1 MSLVYCSCCKQ
12 EWDASIVPKCPI
24 CLGNDWMNAPN
35 FIRQKH
41 DPHYLPSSS
50 PMYRSVLTTDVVDN
64 LQEFVDYAANSG
76 TCYYNNKHD
85 KYLYF
90 VGDPLGVIPGSA
102 ILPNESMPR
111 YALDGLLIADP
122 FSHPHAYAA
131 SQVDFRA
138 TIVTGESSPI
148 SKCSVSGCDNLR
160 EPYKDKCIRHRE

>member
-1 MSLVYCSCCKQ
+1 MSNVYCSSCNK
-12 EWDASIVPKCPI
+12 EWDASIVPVCPN
-24 CLGNDWMNAPN
+24 CLANNWISAPD

-41 DPHYLPSSS
+41 DPRYLPSSS
-50 PMYRSVLTTDVVDN
+50 PIYRSVLTNDVVDN
-64 LQEFVDYAANSG
+64 LPEFADYAANSG
-76 TCYYNNKHD
+76 TCYYNNRHN

-122 FSHPHAYAA
+122 FSQPHAYAA
-131 SQVDFRA
+131 SQVDFRG

-148 SKCSVSGCDNLR
+148 SKCSEPGCNNLC
-160 EPYKDKCIRHRE
+160 EPYIDKCVSHK